1 MKPAQPPLTHTYLDN
16 EHSTSLRNLLA
27 FALFAGIAQVIIIQL
42 IPFYLYA
49 GLVVLSMYLLFGK
62 NKVAKKLKNMDSQQ
76 LSRDR
81 LLVENKIKSKIR
93 YLNSSDLLRI
103 REKGRSSGNVQSD
116 LKENLKKNNSFR
128 PNCSILDFP
137 LNKKINYKPKS

>member
-1 MKPAQPPLTHTYLDN
+1 MKPAQRPLSHTYLDN

-27 FALFAGIAQVIIIQL
+27 IALFAGIAHVLLIQL

-49 GLVVLSMYLLFGK
+49 GLVVLSIYLLFGK
-62 NKVAKKLKNMDSQQ
+62 NKVAKKLKNIDSQQ

-93 YLNSSDLLRI
+93 YLNSSDLLRRRDKDQSI
-103 REKGRSSGNVQSD
+103 EKIQAG
-116 LKENLKKNNSFR
+116 LKENIKNNNSTKQD
-128 PNCSILDFP
+128 CSILSFP
-137 LNKKINYKPKS
+137 SKK